1 MKSLHMR
8 FIAGIKNKSSSIFDV
23 GLTKL
28 DIQAW
33 RSDGYERDHVKKKTT
48 GCNFLSC
55 NTDSW
60 L

>member
-1 MKSLHMR
+1 MW
-8 FIAGIKNKSSSIFDV
+8 D
-23 GLTKL
+23 L

-33 RSDGYERDHVKKKTT
+33 RSDGYERDHVKKKKTT

>member
-8 FIAGIKNKSSSIFDV
+8 FIAGIKKKSSSIFDV
-23 GLTKL
+23 G
-28 DIQAW
+28 IQAW

>member
-1 MKSLHMR
+1 MW
-8 FIAGIKNKSSSIFDV
+8 D
-23 GLTKL
+23 L

-33 RSDGYERDHVKKKTT
+33 RSDGYERDHVKKTT

>member
-8 FIAGIKNKSSSIFDV
+8 FIARIKKKNPPRSSMWD
-23 GLTKL
+23 L

>member
-1 MKSLHMR
+1 MW
-8 FIAGIKNKSSSIFDV
+8 D
-23 GLTKL
+23 L

-33 RSDGYERDHVKKKTT
+33 RSDGYERDHVKK
-48 GCNFLSC
+48 NQQVAIFLSC